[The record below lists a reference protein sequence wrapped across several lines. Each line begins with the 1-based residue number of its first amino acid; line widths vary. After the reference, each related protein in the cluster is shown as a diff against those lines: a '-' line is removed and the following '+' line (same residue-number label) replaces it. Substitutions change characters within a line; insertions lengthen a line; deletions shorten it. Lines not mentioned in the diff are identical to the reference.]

1 MDCGE
6 FPSLRA
12 SSAAAS
18 KQQRRR
24 DEKPQQHQTHWR
36 SSAAPVPQ
44 SSSPS
49 PSAPPPLAPRD
60 EQEATLALLGD
71 MFPAIDADVLSALLA
86 HFGGSDRVIEH
97 LLTLDGGDVS
107 VSEPGGF
114 DSGISDYD
122 GGSARVPAVP
132 RASPLSPPPTW
143 VARRSAPALASST
156 DAASSSSPSPA
167 RNSAVA
173 TTAAAASTS
182 RASPPSS
189 PGCGALSSSA
199 RPRFSGDDGDAFE
212 IDRMWRLQLD
222 EYANHFSSEASPP
235 VVPAYLYDADAAQA
249 LAGSQSSLTSHICFG
264 LLPNDVLSL
273 LLEYLTVFD
282 LVRVGRLSKEFHAVM
297 LRGLSGVRS
306 LSYPRQF
313 RQWDDA
319 RICSMVAAFPYVQ
332 RLSLFRCEKFIAF
345 RRLFARLPRS
355 ITTLNFGA
363 CVEFQDEDLAALCAT
378 HASSRSA
385 RSGSGSDDDI
395 CGALPSL
402 TDLDLSATSVTDSG
416 LDHLSHSPLLRQL
429 RVLRLTDTKARD
441 AGVRAILSRASAPAR
456 FFLES
461 AGGASSQSF
470 SRASMTLARSPSSR
484 DEMGDAD
491 EQGDAADGTEPG
503 LSLDCS
509 AVATDGDNGSSDQ
522 QPWRGGLETL
532 HLHRSGI
539 TQAAL
544 VFPAA
549 ARPSSLRELNV
560 HACPRLARLE
570 LCHTA
575 ARPCPLIALNAS
587 ACAHLG
593 HVHLAL
599 PALETLNLSQLV
611 ALRSIELHAPALT
624 HLNLASCAGLE
635 RFAGAPLPRLEVLN
649 MHNCRSLNW
658 SSFRA
663 SALGVAAAPAAPGA
677 SSPLASSPSH
687 SAAAATTAAMSPMQY
702 SLVGVHARCAAPHLR
717 SADLIGMIQLEDA
730 EALELVA
737 AAPRLVALSLGGCRA
752 LSGACVTHC
761 ALRVAANAKR

>member
-1 MDCGE
+1 M
-6 FPSLRA
+6 
-12 SSAAAS
+12 
-18 KQQRRR
+18 
-24 DEKPQQHQTHWR
+24 
-36 SSAAPVPQ
+36 
-44 SSSPS
+44 
-49 PSAPPPLAPRD
+49 
-60 EQEATLALLGD
+60 LALLGD

-107 VSEPGGF
+107 VSEPGGVHG
-114 DSGISDYD
+114 GISDYD

-132 RASPLSPPPTW
+132 RASPQSTPPTW
-143 VARRSAPALASST
+143 VARRSVPALASST

-167 RNSAVA
+167 RNTAVA
-173 TTAAAASTS
+173 TTAAASTS
-182 RASPPSS
+182 RASPPTS

-222 EYANHFSSEASPP
+222 EYANRFSTEASPP
-235 VVPAYLYDADAAQA
+235 VPAFLYDADAAQA
-249 LAGSQSSLTSHICFG
+249 LADSQSSLTSHICFG

-319 RICSMVAAFPYVQ
+319 RICSMVAAFPFVQ

-378 HASSRSA
+378 HASTRSA
-385 RSGSGSDDDI
+385 TSGGGSDDDI
-395 CGALPSL
+395 CSALPSL

-456 FFLES
+456 SLKES
-461 AGGASSQSF
+461 AGGALSQSF
-470 SRASMTLARSPSSR
+470 SRASITLARSPSSR

-503 LSLDCS
+503 LSLDRR
-509 AVATDGDNGSSDQ
+509 VAASDGNNGNTDQ

-549 ARPSSLRELNV
+549 ACPSSLRELNV

-570 LCHTA
+570 LRHTA
-575 ARPCPLIALNAS
+575 ARPCPLVALNAS
-587 ACAHLG
+587 ACAHLA

-663 SALGVAAAPAAPGA
+663 SALSVASAPAAPGAPGA
-677 SSPLASSPSH
+677 SSPLASPPSH
-687 SAAAATTAAMSPMQY
+687 AVAAMSPMQY
-702 SLVGVHARCAAPHLR
+702 SQVGVLARCAAPHLR

>member
-1 MDCGE
+1 M
-6 FPSLRA
+6 
-12 SSAAAS
+12 S

-24 DEKPQQHQTHWR
+24 DEKPQQNQTHWR

-49 PSAPPPLAPRD
+49 PSASPPLAPRD
-60 EQEATLALLGD
+60 EQESTLSLLGE
-71 MFPAIDADVLSALLA
+71 MFPAIDSDVLSALLA

-107 VSEPGGF
+107 LSEPGGA
-114 DSGISDYD
+114 DGGISDCD
-122 GGSARVPAVP
+122 GGSDHVPAVP
-132 RASPLSPPPTW
+132 RASPQSTPPTW
-143 VARRSAPALASST
+143 VARRSAPALATAAS
-156 DAASSSSPSPA
+156 ASSSSPSPA
-167 RNSAVA
+167 RNAAVA
-173 TTAAAASTS
+173 TTAAASASHV
-182 RASPPSS
+182 SPPSS
-189 PGCGALSSSA
+189 PGCGASSSV
-199 RPRFSGDDGDAFE
+199 RHRFSGVDGDAFE

-222 EYANHFSSEASPP
+222 EYANHFSTEASPP
-235 VVPAYLYDADAAQA
+235 VPAYLYDVDAAQA
-249 LAGSQSSLTSHICFG
+249 LAGSQSSLTSHVCFG

-273 LLEYLTVFD
+273 LLEFLTVFD
-282 LVRVGRLSKEFHAVM
+282 LVRVGRLSKEFHSVM

-306 LSYPRQF
+306 LSYPKQF

-319 RICSMVAAFPYVQ
+319 RICSMIAAFPFVQ
-332 RLSLFRCEKFIAF
+332 RLSLFRCEKFLAF

-363 CVEFQDEDLAALCAT
+363 CTEFLDEDLAALCAT
-378 HASSRSA
+378 HASRSA
-385 RSGSGSDDDI
+385 TSGGDDDI
-395 CGALPSL
+395 HGALPSL

-456 FFLES
+456 LVDES
-461 AGGASSQSF
+461 AGGAALQSF
-470 SRASMTLARSPSSR
+470 AASTTLARSVSSH
-484 DEMGDAD
+484 DELGDAHD
-491 EQGDAADGTEPG
+491 QSDAIDGIEPG
-503 LSLDCS
+503 LSPDRS
-509 AVATDGDNGSSDQ
+509 VAATSGSSLCSSDQ

-532 HLHRSGI
+532 LLHRSGI

-570 LCHTA
+570 LRHTA
-575 ARPCPLIALNAS
+575 ARPCPLVALNAS
-587 ACAHLG
+587 ACAHLA

-599 PALETLNLSQLV
+599 PVLETLNLSQLS

-649 MHNCRSLNW
+649 MHNCRSLLW

-663 SALGVAAAPAAPGA
+663 SALGVAFAPAAPGA
-677 SSPLASSPSH
+677 SSLLVPASPPPPSH
-687 SAAAATTAAMSPMQY
+687 AAAALSPTQY
-702 SLVGVHARCAAPHLR
+702 SQVGVRARCAAPHLR
-717 SADLIGMIQLEDA
+717 SADLIGMIQVEDA
-730 EALELVA
+730 DALELVA
-737 AAPRLVALSLGGCRA
+737 AAPRLVALSIGGCRA